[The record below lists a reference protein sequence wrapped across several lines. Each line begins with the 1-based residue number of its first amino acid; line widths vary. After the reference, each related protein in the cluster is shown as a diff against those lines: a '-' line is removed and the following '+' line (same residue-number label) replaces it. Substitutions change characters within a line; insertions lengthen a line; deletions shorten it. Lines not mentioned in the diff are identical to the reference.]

1 MADSSDK
8 KTTESQ
14 EQIRASAR
22 SASQGATEATQ
33 RSASAAEQ
41 TGRLSGEAVRESG
54 EATADALRRGA
65 TASAD
70 TVRHL
75 GEAAADSTRRN
86 SNMLADEHRRFVENT
101 TEQLE
106 RTARTVAQAVQERA
120 QDVRTM
126 MVLPRLSGEGVGE
139 MQQGFERLVQGVIQ
153 ANLRSAEQLFQLVD
167 TGRFVAT
174 QQQFM
179 RDYLG
184 TLFEGTTILVR
195 SVRQLADQALQ
206 RLEQQMEQRRSES
219 QGTERHEG
227 SGPREQRQS
236 RVADVMHRDVR
247 IASPED
253 TVQQAARLMRE
264 EDTGALPVG
273 EGDRLVGMVTD
284 RDLAVRVAAEGRDP
298 ARTKVREVMT
308 PEVRYVFEDEDL
320 GHVADNMAEQQ
331 IRRLPVMNRNKRLVG
346 VVSLSDLARKGGL
359 TQEAGRALRGVAR
372 EGGQHTQTAAQ

>member
-1 MADSSDK
+1 MADNSDK
-8 KTTESQ
+8 KTTETQ
-14 EQIRASAR
+14 EPIRASAR
-22 SASQGATEATQ
+22 SANQGATEATQ
-33 RSASAAEQ
+33 RSAAVTEQ
-41 TGRLSGEAVRESG
+41 VGRLGGETVRESG
-54 EATADALRRGA
+54 EATADAMRRGGN
-65 TASAD
+65 ASAD
-70 TVRHL
+70 AMRHL

-86 SNMLADEHRRFVENT
+86 TNVLADEQRRFVEST

-106 RTARTVAQAVQERA
+106 RTARVMAQAVQERA
-120 QDVRTM
+120 QDMRTM
-126 MVLPRLSGEGVGE
+126 MVLPRISGEGLGD

-153 ANLRSAEQLFQLVD
+153 TNLRSAEQLFRLAD
-167 TGRFVAT
+167 TGRYVAA
-174 QQQFM
+174 QQQFL
-179 RDYLG
+179 REYLS

-206 RLEQQMEQRRSES
+206 NLEQQVEQRRREAA
-219 QGTERHEG
+219 
-227 SGPREQRQS
+227 EQRSEESGQQRQQQQG

-253 TVQQAARLMRE
+253 TAQHAARLMRE

-320 GHVADNMAEQQ
+320 RHVADTMAEQQ
-331 IRRLPVMNRNKRLVG
+331 VRRLPVMNRNKRLVG
-346 VVSLSDLARKGGL
+346 VVSLSDIAKEGQAG
-359 TQEAGRALRGVAR
+359 EAGRALGGVAR
-372 EGGQHTQTAAQ
+372 EGGRHTQAAE

>member
-1 MADSSDK
+1 MADNSDNK
-8 KTTESQ
+8 KSTEPQ
-14 EQIRASAR
+14 EPIRASAR

-33 RSASAAEQ
+33 RSAVATEQ
-41 TGRLSGEAVRESG
+41 AGRLGGEAVRESG
-54 EATADALRRGA
+54 EAAADALRRGA
-65 TASAD
+65 SASAD
-70 TVRHL
+70 TMRHL

-86 SNMLADEHRRFVENT
+86 SNVLAEEHRRFVEST

-106 RTARTVAQAVQERA
+106 RTARVMAQAVQERA

-126 MVLPRLSGEGVGE
+126 MVLPRVSGEGLGD

-153 ANLRSAEQLFQLVD
+153 TNLRSAEQLFRLAD
-167 TGRFVAT
+167 TGRFVAA
-174 QQQFM
+174 QQQFL
-179 RDYLG
+179 REYLS

-206 RLEQQMEQRRSES
+206 NLERQLEQRRRDG
-219 QGTERHEG
+219 QAGERLDA
-227 SGPREQRQS
+227 SGQHREQQG

-247 IASPED
+247 IANPED
-253 TVQQAARLMRE
+253 TAQQAARLMRE

-320 GHVADNMAEQQ
+320 RHVANTMAEQQ
-331 IRRLPVMNRNKRLVG
+331 VRRLPVMNRNKRLVG
-346 VVSLSDLARKGGL
+346 VVSLSDIAKEGQAG
-359 TQEAGRALRGVAR
+359 EAGRALGGVAR
-372 EGGQHTQTAAQ
+372 EGGRHTQTAAE

>member
-8 KTTESQ
+8 KTPESQ

-22 SASQGATEATQ
+22 SASQGAAEATQ
-33 RSASAAEQ
+33 RSASGAEQ
-41 TGRLSGEAVRESG
+41 AGRLGGEAVRESG
-54 EATADALRRGA
+54 EATADAMRRGV

-70 TVRHL
+70 AVRHL
-75 GEAAADSTRRN
+75 GEAAADSARRN
-86 SNMLADEHRRFVENT
+86 SNLLADEHRRFVENT

-126 MVLPRLSGEGVGE
+126 MSLPRLSGEGVGQ
-139 MQQGFERLVQGVIQ
+139 MQQGLERLVQGVVQ

-167 TGRFVAT
+167 TGRFVAA
-174 QQQFM
+174 QQQFV

-195 SVRQLADQALQ
+195 SVRQLADQTLN
-206 RLEQQMEQRRSES
+206 RLEQQLEQRRNEGQSGE
-219 QGTERHEG
+219 QAEG
-227 SGPREQRQS
+227 SGQREQRQG
-236 RVADVMHRDVR
+236 RVADVMQREVR
-247 IASPED
+247 LASPED

-264 EDTGALPVG
+264 EDTGVLPVS

-320 GHVADNMAEQQ
+320 RHVADNMAEQQ

-359 TQEAGRALRGVAR
+359 TEEVGRALRGVAR
-372 EGGQHTQTAAQ
+372 EGGQHSQNAAR

>member
-1 MADSSDK
+1 MADNSDK
-8 KTTESQ
+8 KTTEAQ
-14 EQIRASAR
+14 EPIRASAR

-33 RSASAAEQ
+33 RSAAATEQ
-41 TGRLSGEAVRESG
+41 AGRLGDEAVRESG
-54 EATADALRRGA
+54 QAAAEAMRQGA
-65 TASAD
+65 SASAD
-70 TVRHL
+70 AVRHL
-75 GEAAADSTRRN
+75 GEAAADSARRN
-86 SNMLADEHRRFVENT
+86 SNVLAEEHRRFVEST

-106 RTARTVAQAVQERA
+106 RTARVMAQAVQERA

-126 MVLPRLSGEGVGE
+126 MTLPHISGEGLGD
-139 MQQGFERLVQGVIQ
+139 MQQGFERLVRGVIQ
-153 ANLRSAEQLFQLVD
+153 TNLRSAEQLFRLAD
-167 TGRFVAT
+167 TGRFVAA
-174 QQQFM
+174 QQQFL
-179 RDYLG
+179 REYLG

-206 RLEQQMEQRRSES
+206 NLEQQMEQRRRES
-219 QGTERHEG
+219 QAAERSDAG
-227 SGPREQRQS
+227 QQRQQQG

-253 TVQQAARLMRE
+253 TAQQAARLMRE

-320 GHVADNMAEQQ
+320 RRVAATMAEQQ
-331 IRRLPVMNRNKRLVG
+331 VRRLPVMNRNKRLVG
-346 VVSLSDLARKGGL
+346 VVSLSDIAKNGQA
-359 TQEAGRALRGVAR
+359 QEAGRALGGVAR
-372 EGGQHTQTAAQ
+372 EGGKHTQTAAE